1 MRNIVGIICFC
12 FCYVIVVVVFRP
24 EITLFRKLPSSN
36 ILIEQQLARRVTWE
50 QCDFWSKLF
59 AFFIKGFLIFPCF
72 VAAFWS
78 SQGGELAKIRVCKI
92 FWYLQSL
99 TWNETVKFNW
109 WRRFP
114 KISKTKAGK
123 SVQETDI
130 GHKHKHKSDSF
141 WVDFCY
147 SDCSDM
153 NYFQTSS

>member
-1 MRNIVGIICFC
+1 MFLFLLCYCCCCFPTRNYAFQKAPLKQDFNWTAVGQ
-12 FCYVIVVVVFRP
+12 
-24 EITLFRKLPSSN
+24 ESN
-36 ILIEQQLARRVTWE
+36 VGAVWFLIEAVRL
-50 QCDFWSKLF
+50 
-59 AFFIKGFLIFPCF
+59 FIKGFLIFPCF

-78 SQGGELAKIRVCKI
+78 SQRGELAKIRVCKI

-147 SDCSDM
+147 SDCSYM